1 MSPAPVLN
9 SINGLRRRSTAGACS
24 RSRQNLFKREMLY
37 QAAFNTYGPIR
48 LRPDHIQRFVPFSRS
63 VLYFLRQITHPSR
76 IILTDSGTKRMI
88 QVNQLRKSFGSHVVL
103 QDINMHVRRGE
114 IFGIVGHSGAGKSTL
129 LRCLN
134 GLEPYDSGNVR
145 VMDVE
150 VASLDSHHLR
160 QLQSKMGMIFQNF
173 NLMARKN
180 VFDNV
185 AFPLHLWHRPER
197 EKRVMELLELVGLTD
212 KARQRVQSLS
222 GGQKQRVGI
231 ARALALNPSILL
243 CDEATSA
250 LDPKTTSSIL
260 DLLEDINKRLNL
272 TIIMVTHQMEVVKRL
287 CHSLLLLDGGK
298 TVALGKTEDLFLAP
312 TKDMQAIVENEFT
325 LIPGGTNIR
334 LMFPR
339 EISQQSVITQMARAL
354 GIDFSIV
361 GGKLER
367 YLDDVFGFL
376 IINVQDQNIDAV
388 LRYLKEQRLYWEIL
402 EYPLQQATDAANE

>member
-1 MSPAPVLN
+1 
-9 SINGLRRRSTAGACS
+9 
-24 RSRQNLFKREMLY
+24 
-37 QAAFNTYGPIR
+37 
-48 LRPDHIQRFVPFSRS
+48 
-63 VLYFLRQITHPSR
+63 
-76 IILTDSGTKRMI
+76 MI
-88 QVNQLRKSFGSHVVL
+88 QVSNLLKRYGSNVVL
-103 QDINMHVRRGE
+103 QNINMQVRQGE

-134 GLEPYDSGNVR
+134 GLEVYDEGSVR

-150 VASLDSHHLR
+150 VASLESRALR
-160 QLQSKMGMIFQNF
+160 LLQSKMGMIFQNF

-185 AFPLHLWHRPER
+185 AFPLQLWHKSDR
-197 EKRVMELLELVGLTD
+197 EKRVMELLDLVGLTD

-231 ARALALNPSILL
+231 ARALALNPSLLL

-298 TVALGKTEDLFLAP
+298 TVAMGKTEDLFLSP
-312 TKDMQAIVENEFT
+312 TKDMQAIVENEYT

-339 EISQQSVITQMARAL
+339 VISQQSVITQMARAL

-376 IINVQDQNIDAV
+376 IINVQDQDIEAV
-388 LRYLKEQRLYWEIL
+388 LSYLEEQHLYWEIL
-402 EYPLQQATDAANE
+402 EYPVKQDLDASHE

>member
-1 MSPAPVLN
+1 
-9 SINGLRRRSTAGACS
+9 
-24 RSRQNLFKREMLY
+24 
-37 QAAFNTYGPIR
+37 
-48 LRPDHIQRFVPFSRS
+48 
-63 VLYFLRQITHPSR
+63 
-76 IILTDSGTKRMI
+76 MI
-88 QVNQLRKSFGSHVVL
+88 QVSNLLKRYGSNVVL
-103 QDINMHVRRGE
+103 QNINMQVRQGE

-134 GLEPYDSGNVR
+134 GLEVYDEGSVR

-150 VASLDSHHLR
+150 VASLESRALR
-160 QLQSKMGMIFQNF
+160 LLQSKMGMIFQNF

-185 AFPLHLWHRPER
+185 AFPLQLWHKSDR
-197 EKRVMELLELVGLTD
+197 EKRVMELLELVGLTH
-212 KARQRVQSLS
+212 KAHQRVQSLS

-376 IINVQDQNIDAV
+376 IINVQDKDLDAV
-388 LRYLKEQRLYWEIL
+388 LQYLKTQNLFWEIL
-402 EYPLQQATDAANE
+402 AYSENAGEQA